1 VPTEDSSQDG
11 GEAGPRPDLSVVI
24 PVYNEREALP
34 LLFESLVA
42 ALEPLGV
49 EWEVLLSD
57 DGSKD
62 GSDVLLDEQAAK
74 DPRFKAL
81 HFRRN
86 FGQTAALD
94 AGFKHARGGFVVAM
108 DADLQNDPQDISL
121 LLEKARE
128 GYDVVKGWRKDR
140 QDPYLS
146 RILPSRIANGI
157 IGRATGVRLHDYG
170 CTLTLF
176 RREILQEINL
186 YGEMHRF
193 IPVYADAVG
202 ARIIEVP
209 VRHHPRTVGES
220 KYGIMRTFRVILDLL
235 TVRFLLA
242 YTTKPLYFFGRFA
255 ALAAVA
261 GMAAWTWTAVKR
273 LLWNLP
279 LFTDPFFLLGAFLLM
294 ASIQFLLFG
303 LLAEVTVRTYFE
315 SQDKPSWILRK
326 PKEQQIPDAAPPQ
339 PGG

>member
-1 VPTEDSSQDG
+1 MT
-11 GEAGPRPDLSVVI
+11 
-24 PVYNEREALP
+24 
-34 LLFESLVA
+34 
-42 ALEPLGV
+42 ALEPLGI
-49 EWEVLLSD
+49 EWEVILSN

-62 GSDVLLDEQAAK
+62 GSDELLDEQSAG

-94 AGFKHARGGFVVAM
+94 AGFKHARGDFVVAM
-108 DADLQNDPQDISL
+108 DADLQNDPEDIGL
-121 LLEKARE
+121 LIEKARE

-146 RILPSRIANGI
+146 RILPSRIANRV
-157 IGRATGVRLHDYG
+157 IGFATGVRLHDYG

-176 RREILQEINL
+176 RREILEEINL

-202 ARIIEVP
+202 ARILEVP
-209 VRHHPRTVGES
+209 VRHHPRTHGQS
-220 KYGIMRTFRVILDLL
+220 KYGIMRTFRVLLDLF

-255 ALAAVA
+255 ALAGVA
-261 GMAAWTWTAVKR
+261 GAAAWTWTGIKK
-273 LLWNLP
+273 LLWSLP
-279 LFTDPFFLLGAFLLM
+279 LFTDPFFLLGAFLLL
-294 ASIQFLLFG
+294 ASVQFLLFG

-315 SQDKPSWILRK
+315 SQDKPSWILRR
-326 PKEQQIPDAAPPQ
+326 PAHHGG
-339 PGG
+339 PGAERAQREGY